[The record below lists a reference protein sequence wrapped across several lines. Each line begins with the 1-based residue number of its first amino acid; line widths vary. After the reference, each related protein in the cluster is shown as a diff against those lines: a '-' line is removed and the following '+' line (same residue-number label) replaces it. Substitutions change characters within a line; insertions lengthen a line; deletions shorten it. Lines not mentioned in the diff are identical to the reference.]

1 MERIRHISRTNRAI
15 AEEAKMNW
23 DSIAKPLGS
32 FGILEDMIIKI
43 ASIQET
49 QHPDISKRIA
59 VVMCGDHG
67 VVAEGVT
74 QCGSE

>member
-49 QHPDISKRIA
+49 QHHILI
-59 VVMCGDHG
+59 
-67 VVAEGVT
+67 
-74 QCGSE
+74 